1 MKNKPTPT
9 PTTQR
14 SQREVMAAIMLEEI
28 DALVEKVETLSGTI
42 VHTEKKF
49 QDTVK
54 ELEGAGDAYH
64 QAVLA
69 ANLQHKNEMVAYLRT
84 VSTTSIAKTTEEQR
98 EIVQKL
104 IREAVSKE
112 VIALKKAL
120 SESSANHRVPFL
132 TSWGRIIICC
142 GLTALLGS
150 AVTVELIQRLGI
162 T

>member
-1 MKNKPTPT
+1 MKNKPT

-28 DALVEKVETLSGTI
+28 DALVEKVETLNGTI
-42 VHTEKKF
+42 VHTEKKL

-54 ELEGAGDAYH
+54 ELEGAGDSYH

-69 ANLQHKNEMVAYLRT
+69 ANLRSKNEMITYLKT
-84 VSTTSIAKTTEEQR
+84 VSATTIAITIEEQR

-112 VIALKKAL
+112 ITALKKAL

-132 TSWGRIIICC
+132 FSWGRIIICC
-142 GLTALLGS
+142 SLTALIGS
-150 AVTVELIQRLGI
+150 AITVELIQRLGI
-162 T
+162 S